1 MGVKREHRRRWRLA
15 VGALSTVAVVTVA
28 ALVASSAGVGGAGG
42 QRPALTSTRK
52 PSPAEVAETS
62 AFYRDARLSLSHL
75 LTHLPQQSQLFKGLL
90 AGQAPTPAT
99 ADLAR
104 AWANDYATARDL
116 VGRLPAPPAAQPAR
130 DLYRLGAMLY
140 VESARTLAAA
150 PGGTA
155 AAGGTA
161 STGTAAGGTAS
172 TGAAS
177 GGADPAQ
184 EVRAARRLQLLGDAA
199 FDAGHR
205 LLLPQTE
212 SGAIAV
218 ERPAVPAVPDFAADG
233 VAPPAA
239 DVPASEIP
247 GSDIPAPPRT
257 RPAVLDQVSTLAR
270 QASAWMAGGPP
281 VPGGNVNAA
290 GVLRAAATALA
301 SGASEPAAGKSG
313 PASGSS
319 QPASGSSQP
328 ASAQGSS
335 DVLSL
340 AALVE
345 AEALHGAA
353 PSESGRRLQAVA
365 AALWSVGR
373 ELPAGP
379 SRPAVPEFPDPGPDA
394 ALLDAGGLFNG
405 HPPALQ
411 PGDPPDKDVPGGLPP
426 LNAVLTGGSG

>member
-15 VGALSTVAVVTVA
+15 VGALGAVAVVTVA
-28 ALVASSAGVGGAGG
+28 ALAASSAGLGGAGG
-42 QRPALTSTRK
+42 QRPTLTSTRK

-75 LTHLPQQSQLFKGLL
+75 LTHLPQQSQLFKALL

-155 AAGGTA
+155 AAGGA
-161 STGTAAGGTAS
+161 AS

-205 LLLPQTE
+205 LLVPQTE

-239 DVPASEIP
+239 DVPAS
-247 GSDIPAPPRT
+247 GIPAPPRT

-270 QASAWMAGGPP
+270 QTSAWMAGGPP
-281 VPGGNVNAA
+281 VPGGNVSAA

-301 SGASEPAAGKSG
+301 SGASGPAAGKSG

-319 QPASGSSQP
+319 QPAS
-328 ASAQGSS
+328 AQGST

-345 AEALHGAA
+345 AEALHGTAV
-353 PSESGRRLQAVA
+353 SDSGRRLQAVA
-365 AALWSVGR
+365 ADLWSVGR
-373 ELPAGP
+373 GLAAGH
-379 SRPAVPEFPDPGPDA
+379 SRPAVPEFPGPGPDA

-405 HPPALQ
+405 HPPPLQ

-426 LNAVLTGGSG
+426 LNAVLSAGSG